1 MKRFLFGTIAPGGLF
16 GLLIALGF
24 GTVGCQTPTTSSQ
37 GLVLFNGRDLAGWT
51 HVLED
56 PTVSREKV
64 WSVRDGILICQGKP
78 TGYLRTTNRFTNFR
92 LFVEYRWAPGKEP
105 SNSGILTRIQPP
117 DRPLPRCVEVQLRH
131 GSAGDILGLQGM
143 PVAGGQPRF
152 FEARGNPVAG
162 NITGVRK
169 LVDAENPPGEWNLV
183 EILARDDVYTVW
195 INGKL
200 VNEARG
206 VTRAAGPIGL
216 QSEGGEI
223 HFRQVRLIPLSSRI
237 EVR

>member
-1 MKRFLFGTIAPGGLF
+1 MKYSLFGAAALGGLLL
-16 GLLIALGF
+16 GLWF
-24 GTVGCQTPTTSSQ
+24 GTVGCQTPTSSSQ
-37 GLVLFNGRDLAGWT
+37 GLALFNGRDLAGWT

-56 PTVSREKV
+56 PTVSRETV

-117 DRPLPRCVEVQLRH
+117 DRPLPRCIEVQLRH
-131 GSAGDILGLQGM
+131 GSAGDVLGLQGM
-143 PVAGGQPRF
+143 RVAEGQPRF

-162 NITGVRK
+162 DISGVRK
-169 LVDAENPPGEWNLV
+169 LMDAENPPGEWNLV
-183 EILARDDVYTVW
+183 EILARDDVYAVW
-195 INGKL
+195 VNGKL

-223 HFRQVRLIPLSSRI
+223 HFRQVRLVPLPSRI